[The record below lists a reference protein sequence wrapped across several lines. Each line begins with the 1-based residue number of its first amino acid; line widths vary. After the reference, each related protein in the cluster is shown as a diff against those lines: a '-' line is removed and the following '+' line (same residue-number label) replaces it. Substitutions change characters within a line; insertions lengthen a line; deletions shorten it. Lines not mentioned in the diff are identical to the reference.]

1 MTQPYSAPLTI
12 GQEVELEFPGRP
24 ILRGNIALWR
34 QVDDFVFAVSLDTGA
49 GKLVPFILVRDAD
62 GMLRAELPTAP
73 AADVAVRQLL
83 GLPIRLAVNEQAN
96 LMARQVLGGGRS

>member
-1 MTQPYSAPLTI
+1 
-12 GQEVELEFPGRP
+12 
-24 ILRGNIALWR
+24 
-34 QVDDFVFAVSLDTGA
+34 
-49 GKLVPFILVRDAD
+49 
-62 GMLRAELPTAP
+62 MLRAELPTAP